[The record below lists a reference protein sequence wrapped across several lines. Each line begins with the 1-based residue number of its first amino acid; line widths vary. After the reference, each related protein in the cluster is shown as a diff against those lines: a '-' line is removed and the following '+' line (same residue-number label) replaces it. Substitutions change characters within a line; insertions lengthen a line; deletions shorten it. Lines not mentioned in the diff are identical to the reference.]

1 MKLKIVLEKGD
12 DGYIV
17 ASVPSLPGCHSQGK
31 TEKEAVRN
39 IKEAI
44 LLYLEPNQKDIRPSP
59 SHKVLSL
66 AV

>member
-1 MKLKIVLEKGD
+1 MTLKIVLETGE

-17 ASVPSLPGCHSQGK
+17 SSCPSLKGCFSQGK
-31 TEKEAVRN
+31 NKREAIKN

-44 LLYLEPNQKDIRPSP
+44 LLYLEPDPKDVRPSAK
-59 SHKVLSL
+59 HQVVNL